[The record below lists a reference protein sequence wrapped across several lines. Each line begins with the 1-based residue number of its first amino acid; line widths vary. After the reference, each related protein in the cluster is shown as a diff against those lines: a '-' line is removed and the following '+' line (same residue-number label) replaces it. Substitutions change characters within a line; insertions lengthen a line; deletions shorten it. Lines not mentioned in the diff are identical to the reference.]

1 MYLTLHSRFFLAVV
15 LGTFLFLHMFPA
27 EVSMS
32 PGLLDSTD
40 VLGPQN
46 LVPKPTRQSTAKT
59 LWCWEHFFF
68 GNLSWISTDAIA
80 VQVARCEALETE
92 GAFHFVGI
100 SAPTRRID
108 ALQMA
113 FPCIFGVFCH
123 WVLVCVGR
131 TCKNF
136 M

>member
-1 MYLTLHSRFFLAVV
+1 
-15 LGTFLFLHMFPA
+15 MFPA
-27 EVSMS
+27 EASMS

-40 VLGPQN
+40 VLGA
-46 LVPKPTRQSTAKT
+46 PKFGAQTNEAKRRKDAVV
-59 LWCWEHFFF
+59 LGAHFFL
-68 GNLSWISTDAIA
+68 GISPGFRCDCCASR
-80 VQVARCEALETE
+80 QCEALETE

-113 FPCIFGVFCH
+113 FPCIFGVFCL
-123 WVLVCVGR
+123 WVVVCVGR
-131 TCKNF
+131 TCINF